1 MNFCKNVLFFLL
13 KFINPEKFSLHAIS
27 TLREAFFHACMQPC
41 HLSIIITNLRC
52 FLEKVMITFRSEN
65 TIFITESDN
74 NYFLVIITFGPSL
87 KSNGHK
93 MSHYSHIT
101 WSLPSKV
108 IITCA
113 ITSHYLRGDG
123 NR

>member
-1 MNFCKNVLFFLL
+1 M
-13 KFINPEKFSLHAIS
+13 
-27 TLREAFFHACMQPC
+27 
-41 HLSIIITNLRC
+41 RC

-74 NYFLVIITFGPSL
+74 DYFLVIITFGPSL

-113 ITSHYLRGDG
+113 ITCGVMVIGNHFQSNDYLECEKTGK
-123 NR
+123 